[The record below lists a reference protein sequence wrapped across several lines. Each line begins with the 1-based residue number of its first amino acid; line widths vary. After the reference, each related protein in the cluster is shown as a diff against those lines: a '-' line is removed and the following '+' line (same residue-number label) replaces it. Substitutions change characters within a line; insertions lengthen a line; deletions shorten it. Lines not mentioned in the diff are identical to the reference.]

1 MLVSLIVPLEVLRIT
16 LKDNLFFAK
25 AINKE
30 PMAPNEAASDGVAT
44 PNTIDPRTVI
54 INNIGG
60 KNEEI
65 IFIFSLDIFCNI
77 FINIIYF

>member
-1 MLVSLIVPLEVLRIT
+1 
-16 LKDNLFFAK
+16 
-25 AINKE
+25 
-30 PMAPNEAASDGVAT
+30 MAPNEAASDGVAI

-65 IFIFSLDIFCNI
+65 IFIFSPISFVISLLILFIFKD
-77 FINIIYF
+77 FI